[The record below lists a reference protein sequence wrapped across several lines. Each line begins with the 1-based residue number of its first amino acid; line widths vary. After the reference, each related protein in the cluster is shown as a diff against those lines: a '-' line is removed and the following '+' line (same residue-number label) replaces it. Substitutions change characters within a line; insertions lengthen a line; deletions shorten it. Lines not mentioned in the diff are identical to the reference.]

1 MDIFAPLD
9 LGMGTR
15 LIRSNK
21 FVAVLLAVDGALN
34 GIYLYDVLF
43 VVPFAIAAF
52 QFYMTP
58 ITWKLRRWLVFFT
71 VVVVA
76 LSLGQ
81 GLSFFIEGAVNGGSM
96 TLVQGVSLLIVNALI
111 LASFVVSRGAEAVQ
125 LSTK

>member
-1 MDIFAPLD
+1 
-9 LGMGTR
+9 MGAR
-15 LIRSNK
+15 LVKNNK
-21 FVAVLLAVDGALN
+21 FVAALLAFDGALN
-34 GIYLYDVLF
+34 GIYLNDVFF

-81 GLSFFIEGAVNGGSM
+81 GLSFFIDGAVNGGSM

-111 LASFVVSRGAEAVQ
+111 LASFVVSRGAGAVP